1 MATPFHLPVTAAQVG
16 TYFVGQYYQ
25 VLQQQPNF
33 VHQFYNEASTM
44 LRIDGNSR
52 ETATAMLNDHDP
64 SKLVAETPC
73 ELLRV
78 VIDNNTCKDGLL
90 STYNLC
96 LRSPMIWLAR
106 FLKIEEGISH
116 LMGVGSWMCLMW
128 LTKMGIKLEMKG
140 SSITS
145 RRWCN

>member
-25 VLQQQPNF
+25 VLQQQPDF
-33 VHQFYNEASTM
+33 VHEFYNEASTM

-78 VIDNNTCKDGLL
+78 VIDNNTCKDA
-90 STYNLC
+90 TV
-96 LRSPMIWLAR
+96 I
-106 FLKIEEGISH
+106 H
-116 LMGVGSWMCLMW
+116 V
-128 LTKMGIKLEMKG
+128 
-140 SSITS
+140 
-145 RRWCN
+145 